1 VPSPETASSPETAF
15 SPEKALLDAL
25 TRAGLGS
32 GQRVLLA
39 CSGGRDSQVLMHVAA
54 VLRPAVR
61 PVVAHVHHGLQPHAD
76 DWLQFCADE
85 ARVLGLRFLAR
96 RLDPATRPPLQR
108 PGSLSGLE
116 AWAREGRYRALADMA
131 AAVGARVVI
140 TAHHANDQLETVEMR
155 RRRGSGV
162 LGLAGMREQAPLP
175 HAPAGYRLLRPFL
188 SLSRAQL
195 AHWAETHG
203 LQWVEDPSNQD
214 LRFTRNRI
222 RDALDRQLQDEPQA
236 LPGGLA
242 AVGLFQQAAD
252 RLLAQAAAD
261 VAAATVHVT
270 PRAGRRTGLPA
281 GVPQGLLVA
290 AAPVQATPPDSS
302 LDLTMLLDAPLTVDC
317 AEAEAGAEAGAGA
330 GAGAESGTSTG
341 AGDALPLARP
351 SLVDGSVP
359 GEGLPPAMVLMPPP
373 AAPLLLSRA
382 ALMRLDSARRAEALR
397 YWLAALGC
405 RMPSRHKLAE
415 IERQLLLAAS
425 SQAIVHHDG
434 IGLLRYRDHIG
445 RLPEVAPIMPTRFQ
459 WQGERFIDLPS
470 GRLYID
476 PVPPG
481 GEERW
486 REVPEALEAAGQE
499 AAMQESAM
507 QESAMQESAMQESA
521 MQESAVQGSAVQ
533 GSARQGR
540 AGRAGILVSDGG
552 RVGVLGSWLRRTPLL
567 IDQGRGGDRLRVH
580 PQGPSRSWKHLMQA
594 RGIPTCLRPCLPV
607 LRLQEVP
614 RGDGQQGRLLFAAP
628 FGLLAPLAQRM
639 SAMAPFPAGNTLSH
653 DRSAGVAS
661 GHCGDVHPPDRY
673 GGGQPPGL
681 YGDTQPSECSGDT
694 QSPECFGDTQ
704 PPDHSGD
711 ARPPDRSGHARST
724 DRAGDSI
731 HPPGESEPSPAMHP
745 DAESV
750 GNAGEDAV
758 FTLSWQADDALLSWL

>member
-1 VPSPETASSPETAF
+1 MPSPETAF

-302 LDLTMLLDAPLTVDC
+302 LDLTMLLDAPLTVDLASAEAE

-507 QESAMQESAMQESA
+507 QESA
-521 MQESAVQGSAVQ
+521 VQGSAVQ

-639 SAMAPFPAGNTLSH
+639 SRTAPIA
-653 DRSAGVAS
+653 V
-661 GHCGDVHPPDRY
+661 GDN
-673 GGGQPPGL
+673 
-681 YGDTQPSECSGDT
+681 
-694 QSPECFGDTQ
+694 
-704 PPDHSGD
+704 
-711 ARPPDRSGHARST
+711 
-724 DRAGDSI
+724 I

-745 DAESV
+745 DAESA
-750 GNAGEDAV
+750 GDAGEDAV
-758 FTLSWQADDALLSWL
+758 FTLSWQADDALLPWL

>member
-1 VPSPETASSPETAF
+1 MPSPETASSPETAF

-222 RDALDRQLQDEPQA
+222 RDALDRQLQDEPEA

-252 RLLAQAAAD
+252 RLLAQAADD
-261 VAAATVHVT
+261 VAAATVHVV

-290 AAPVQATPPDSS
+290 AAPVQATQPDS
-302 LDLTMLLDAPLTVDC
+302 LDLTMLLDAPLTVDLASAEAE
-317 AEAEAGAEAGAGA
+317 AEAEAGAETEAGSGA
-330 GAGAESGTSTG
+330 GAGAEAEAESGISTG
-341 AGDALPLARP
+341 AGDALPLARS
-351 SLVDGSVP
+351 SLLDGSVP
-359 GEGLPPAMVLMPPP
+359 GEGLPLAMVLMPPP

-507 QESAMQESAMQESA
+507 QE
-521 MQESAVQGSAVQ
+521 SAVQ

-694 QSPECFGDTQ
+694 Q

>member
-1 VPSPETASSPETAF
+1 MPSPETASSPETAF

-302 LDLTMLLDAPLTVDC
+302 LDLTMLLDAPLTVDLASAEAEAE

-507 QESAMQESAMQESA
+507 QESA
-521 MQESAVQGSAVQ
+521 VQGSAVQ

-628 FGLLAPLAQRM
+628 FGLLAPLVQRM
-639 SAMAPFPAGNTLSH
+639 SRTAPIA
-653 DRSAGVAS
+653 V
-661 GHCGDVHPPDRY
+661 GDN
-673 GGGQPPGL
+673 
-681 YGDTQPSECSGDT
+681 
-694 QSPECFGDTQ
+694 
-704 PPDHSGD
+704 
-711 ARPPDRSGHARST
+711 
-724 DRAGDSI
+724 I

-745 DAESV
+745 DAESA
-750 GNAGEDAV
+750 GDAGEDAV
-758 FTLSWQADDALLSWL
+758 FTLSWQADDALLPWL

>member
-1 VPSPETASSPETAF
+1 
-15 SPEKALLDAL
+15 
-25 TRAGLGS
+25 
-32 GQRVLLA
+32 
-39 CSGGRDSQVLMHVAA
+39 
-54 VLRPAVR
+54 
-61 PVVAHVHHGLQPHAD
+61 
-76 DWLQFCADE
+76 
-85 ARVLGLRFLAR
+85 
-96 RLDPATRPPLQR
+96 
-108 PGSLSGLE
+108 
-116 AWAREGRYRALADMA
+116 
-131 AAVGARVVI
+131 
-140 TAHHANDQLETVEMR
+140 
-155 RRRGSGV
+155 
-162 LGLAGMREQAPLP
+162 
-175 HAPAGYRLLRPFL
+175 
-188 SLSRAQL
+188 
-195 AHWAETHG
+195 
-203 LQWVEDPSNQD
+203 
-214 LRFTRNRI
+214 
-222 RDALDRQLQDEPQA
+222 
-236 LPGGLA
+236 
-242 AVGLFQQAAD
+242 
-252 RLLAQAAAD
+252 
-261 VAAATVHVT
+261 
-270 PRAGRRTGLPA
+270 
-281 GVPQGLLVA
+281 
-290 AAPVQATPPDSS
+290 
-302 LDLTMLLDAPLTVDC
+302 
-317 AEAEAGAEAGAGA
+317 
-330 GAGAESGTSTG
+330 
-341 AGDALPLARP
+341 LPLARP

-521 MQESAVQGSAVQ
+521 VQGSAVQ

-639 SAMAPFPAGNTLSH
+639 SRTAPIA
-653 DRSAGVAS
+653 V
-661 GHCGDVHPPDRY
+661 GDN
-673 GGGQPPGL
+673 
-681 YGDTQPSECSGDT
+681 
-694 QSPECFGDTQ
+694 
-704 PPDHSGD
+704 
-711 ARPPDRSGHARST
+711 
-724 DRAGDSI
+724 I

-745 DAESV
+745 DAESA
-750 GNAGEDAV
+750 GDAGEDAV
-758 FTLSWQADDALLSWL
+758 FTLSWQADDALLPWL

>member
-1 VPSPETASSPETAF
+1 MPSPETASSPETAF

-222 RDALDRQLQDEPQA
+222 RDALDRQLQDEPEA

-252 RLLAQAAAD
+252 RLLAQAADD

-302 LDLTMLLDAPLTVDC
+302 LDLTMLLDAPLTVDLAS
-317 AEAEAGAEAGAGA
+317 AEAEAEAGAGA

-507 QESAMQESAMQESA
+507 QESAMQ
-521 MQESAVQGSAVQ
+521 

-594 RGIPTCLRPCLPV
+594 RGIPSCLRPCLPV

-614 RGDGQQGRLLFAAP
+614 RVEGQQGRLLFAAP
-628 FGLLAPLAQRM
+628 FGLLAPLVQRM
-639 SAMAPFPAGNTLSH
+639 SRTAPIA
-653 DRSAGVAS
+653 
-661 GHCGDVHPPDRY
+661 
-673 GGGQPPGL
+673 
-681 YGDTQPSECSGDT
+681 
-694 QSPECFGDTQ
+694 
-704 PPDHSGD
+704 
-711 ARPPDRSGHARST
+711 
-724 DRAGDSI
+724 AGDNI

>member
-1 VPSPETASSPETAF
+1 
-15 SPEKALLDAL
+15 
-25 TRAGLGS
+25 
-32 GQRVLLA
+32 
-39 CSGGRDSQVLMHVAA
+39 MHVAA

-175 HAPAGYRLLRPFL
+175 HAPVGYRLLRPFL

-195 AHWAETHG
+195 ARWAETHG

-222 RDALDRQLQDEPQA
+222 RDALDRQLQDEPEA

-290 AAPVQATPPDSS
+290 AAPVQATPPDS
-302 LDLTMLLDAPLTVDC
+302 LDLTMLLDAPLTVDLPSAEAGAEFGIGVESGDTTETKTG
-317 AEAEAGAEAGAGA
+317 AEAEAGAG
-330 GAGAESGTSTG
+330 SGISTG
-341 AGDALPLARP
+341 TGDALPPARLSLLA
-351 SLVDGSVP
+351 GSVP
-359 GEGLPPAMVLMPPP
+359 GEGVPPAMVLMPPP
-373 AAPLLLSRA
+373 AAPVLLSRA
-382 ALMRLDSARRAEALR
+382 ALMRLDSVRRAEALR

-499 AAMQESAM
+499 T
-507 QESAMQESAMQESA
+507 A
-521 MQESAVQGSAVQ
+521 MQESAVQGAAVQGAAGQGAAGQGAAGQ

>member
-1 VPSPETASSPETAF
+1 MPSPETAF

-302 LDLTMLLDAPLTVDC
+302 LDLTMLLDAPLTVDLAS
-317 AEAEAGAEAGAGA
+317 AEAEAEAEAEAAAEAGAGA

-507 QESAMQESAMQESA
+507 QESA
-521 MQESAVQGSAVQ
+521 VQGSAVQ

-639 SAMAPFPAGNTLSH
+639 SRTAPIA
-653 DRSAGVAS
+653 V
-661 GHCGDVHPPDRY
+661 GDN
-673 GGGQPPGL
+673 
-681 YGDTQPSECSGDT
+681 
-694 QSPECFGDTQ
+694 
-704 PPDHSGD
+704 
-711 ARPPDRSGHARST
+711 
-724 DRAGDSI
+724 I

-745 DAESV
+745 DAESA
-750 GNAGEDAV
+750 GDAGEDAV
-758 FTLSWQADDALLSWL
+758 FTLSWQADDALLPWL

>member
-1 VPSPETASSPETAF
+1 MPSPETASSPETAF

-302 LDLTMLLDAPLTVDC
+302 LDLTMLLDAPLTVDLAS
-317 AEAEAGAEAGAGA
+317 AEAEAGAEAGAEAEA

-507 QESAMQESAMQESA
+507 QESA
-521 MQESAVQGSAVQ
+521 VQGSAVQ

-614 RGDGQQGRLLFAAP
+614 RVEGQQGRLLFAAP

-639 SAMAPFPAGNTLSH
+639 SATAPFPAGNTLSH
-653 DRSAGVAS
+653 DRSAGVSS
-661 GHCGDVHPPDRY
+661 GHCGDVHPHDRYRDVHSPERY

-681 YGDTQPSECSGDT
+681 SGGAQP
-694 QSPECFGDTQ
+694 PECFGDTQ

-711 ARPPDRSGHARST
+711 ARPPDRPGHARPP

-758 FTLSWQADDALLSWL
+758 FTLSWQADDALLPWL

>member
-1 VPSPETASSPETAF
+1 MPSPETASSPETAF

-302 LDLTMLLDAPLTVDC
+302 LDLTMLLDAPLTVDLAS
-317 AEAEAGAEAGAGA
+317 AEAEAEA

-507 QESAMQESAMQESA
+507 Q
-521 MQESAVQGSAVQ
+521 

-594 RGIPTCLRPCLPV
+594 RGIPSCLRPCLPV

-639 SAMAPFPAGNTLSH
+639 SRTAPIA
-653 DRSAGVAS
+653 
-661 GHCGDVHPPDRY
+661 
-673 GGGQPPGL
+673 
-681 YGDTQPSECSGDT
+681 
-694 QSPECFGDTQ
+694 
-704 PPDHSGD
+704 
-711 ARPPDRSGHARST
+711 
-724 DRAGDSI
+724 AGDNI

>member
-1 VPSPETASSPETAF
+1 MPSPETASSPETAF

-222 RDALDRQLQDEPQA
+222 RDALDRQLQDEPEA

-252 RLLAQAAAD
+252 RLLAQAADD

-302 LDLTMLLDAPLTVDC
+302 LDLTMLLDAPLTVDLASAE
-317 AEAEAGAEAGAGA
+317 AEAEAGAAA

-507 QESAMQESAMQESA
+507 QESAMQESAMQ
-521 MQESAVQGSAVQ
+521 

-594 RGIPTCLRPCLPV
+594 RGIPSCLRPCLPV

-614 RGDGQQGRLLFAAP
+614 RVEGQQGRLLFAAP
-628 FGLLAPLAQRM
+628 FGLLAPLVQRM
-639 SAMAPFPAGNTLSH
+639 SRTAPIA
-653 DRSAGVAS
+653 
-661 GHCGDVHPPDRY
+661 
-673 GGGQPPGL
+673 
-681 YGDTQPSECSGDT
+681 
-694 QSPECFGDTQ
+694 
-704 PPDHSGD
+704 
-711 ARPPDRSGHARST
+711 
-724 DRAGDSI
+724 AGDNI

>member
-1 VPSPETASSPETAF
+1 MPSPETASSPETAF

-222 RDALDRQLQDEPQA
+222 RDALDRQLQDEPEA

-252 RLLAQAAAD
+252 RLLAQAADD

-302 LDLTMLLDAPLTVDC
+302 LDLTMLLDAPLTVDLAS
-317 AEAEAGAEAGAGA
+317 AEAEAEAGAGA

-507 QESAMQESAMQESA
+507 QESAMQESAMQ
-521 MQESAVQGSAVQ
+521 

-594 RGIPTCLRPCLPV
+594 RGIPSCLRPCLPV

-614 RGDGQQGRLLFAAP
+614 RVEGQQGRLLFAAP
-628 FGLLAPLAQRM
+628 FGLLAPLVQRM
-639 SAMAPFPAGNTLSH
+639 SRTAPIA
-653 DRSAGVAS
+653 
-661 GHCGDVHPPDRY
+661 
-673 GGGQPPGL
+673 
-681 YGDTQPSECSGDT
+681 
-694 QSPECFGDTQ
+694 
-704 PPDHSGD
+704 
-711 ARPPDRSGHARST
+711 
-724 DRAGDSI
+724 AGDNI

>member
-1 VPSPETASSPETAF
+1 MPSPETAF

-302 LDLTMLLDAPLTVDC
+302 LDLTMLLDAPLTVDLAS
-317 AEAEAGAEAGAGA
+317 AEAEAEAEAGAGA

-639 SAMAPFPAGNTLSH
+639 SRTAPIA
-653 DRSAGVAS
+653 V
-661 GHCGDVHPPDRY
+661 GDN
-673 GGGQPPGL
+673 
-681 YGDTQPSECSGDT
+681 
-694 QSPECFGDTQ
+694 
-704 PPDHSGD
+704 
-711 ARPPDRSGHARST
+711 
-724 DRAGDSI
+724 I

-745 DAESV
+745 DAESA
-750 GNAGEDAV
+750 GDAGEDAV
-758 FTLSWQADDALLSWL
+758 FTLSWQADDALLPWL

>member
-1 VPSPETASSPETAF
+1 
-15 SPEKALLDAL
+15 
-25 TRAGLGS
+25 
-32 GQRVLLA
+32 
-39 CSGGRDSQVLMHVAA
+39 M
-54 VLRPAVR
+54 
-61 PVVAHVHHGLQPHAD
+61 
-76 DWLQFCADE
+76 
-85 ARVLGLRFLAR
+85 
-96 RLDPATRPPLQR
+96 
-108 PGSLSGLE
+108 
-116 AWAREGRYRALADMA
+116 
-131 AAVGARVVI
+131 
-140 TAHHANDQLETVEMR
+140 
-155 RRRGSGV
+155 
-162 LGLAGMREQAPLP
+162 
-175 HAPAGYRLLRPFL
+175 
-188 SLSRAQL
+188 
-195 AHWAETHG
+195 
-203 LQWVEDPSNQD
+203 
-214 LRFTRNRI
+214 
-222 RDALDRQLQDEPQA
+222 
-236 LPGGLA
+236 
-242 AVGLFQQAAD
+242 
-252 RLLAQAAAD
+252 
-261 VAAATVHVT
+261 
-270 PRAGRRTGLPA
+270 
-281 GVPQGLLVA
+281 
-290 AAPVQATPPDSS
+290 
-302 LDLTMLLDAPLTVDC
+302 
-317 AEAEAGAEAGAGA
+317 
-330 GAGAESGTSTG
+330 
-341 AGDALPLARP
+341 PLARP

-486 REVPEALEAAGQE
+486 REVPQGLEAAGQG
-499 AAMQESAM
+499 SAM
-507 QESAMQESAMQESA
+507 QGGAVQGG
-521 MQESAVQGSAVQ
+521 AVQGSAAQ
-533 GSARQGR
+533 GG
-540 AGRAGILVSDGG
+540 AGRAGILVSDVG

-614 RGDGQQGRLLFAAP
+614 RVEGQQGRLLFAAP
-628 FGLLAPLAQRM
+628 FGLLAPLVQRM
-639 SAMAPFPAGNTLSH
+639 SRTAPIA
-653 DRSAGVAS
+653 
-661 GHCGDVHPPDRY
+661 
-673 GGGQPPGL
+673 
-681 YGDTQPSECSGDT
+681 
-694 QSPECFGDTQ
+694 
-704 PPDHSGD
+704 
-711 ARPPDRSGHARST
+711 
-724 DRAGDSI
+724 AGDNI
-731 HPPGESEPSPAMHP
+731 HPFGESEPSPAMHP

>member
-1 VPSPETASSPETAF
+1 MPSPETASSPETAF

-302 LDLTMLLDAPLTVDC
+302 LDLTMLLDAPLTVDLASAEAE
-317 AEAEAGAEAGAGA
+317 AEAEAGAEA

-481 GEERW
+481 GEECW

-499 AAMQESAM
+499 AAMQESAV
-507 QESAMQESAMQESA
+507 
-521 MQESAVQGSAVQ
+521 QESAVQGSAVQ

-628 FGLLAPLAQRM
+628 FGLLAPLVQRM
-639 SAMAPFPAGNTLSH
+639 SRTAPIA
-653 DRSAGVAS
+653 
-661 GHCGDVHPPDRY
+661 
-673 GGGQPPGL
+673 
-681 YGDTQPSECSGDT
+681 
-694 QSPECFGDTQ
+694 
-704 PPDHSGD
+704 
-711 ARPPDRSGHARST
+711 
-724 DRAGDSI
+724 AGDNI

>member
-1 VPSPETASSPETAF
+1 MPSPETAF

-302 LDLTMLLDAPLTVDC
+302 LDLTMLLDAPLTVDLAS
-317 AEAEAGAEAGAGA
+317 AEAEAEAGA

-521 MQESAVQGSAVQ
+521 VQGSAVQ

-639 SAMAPFPAGNTLSH
+639 SRTAPIA
-653 DRSAGVAS
+653 V
-661 GHCGDVHPPDRY
+661 GDN
-673 GGGQPPGL
+673 
-681 YGDTQPSECSGDT
+681 
-694 QSPECFGDTQ
+694 
-704 PPDHSGD
+704 
-711 ARPPDRSGHARST
+711 
-724 DRAGDSI
+724 I

-745 DAESV
+745 DAESA
-750 GNAGEDAV
+750 GDAGEDAV
-758 FTLSWQADDALLSWL
+758 FTLSWQADDALLPWL

>member
-1 VPSPETASSPETAF
+1 MPSPETAF

-302 LDLTMLLDAPLTVDC
+302 LDLTMLLDAPLTVDLAS
-317 AEAEAGAEAGAGA
+317 AEAEAEAEAEEGAEAGAGA

-521 MQESAVQGSAVQ
+521 VQGSAVQ

-639 SAMAPFPAGNTLSH
+639 SRTAPIA
-653 DRSAGVAS
+653 V
-661 GHCGDVHPPDRY
+661 GDN
-673 GGGQPPGL
+673 
-681 YGDTQPSECSGDT
+681 
-694 QSPECFGDTQ
+694 
-704 PPDHSGD
+704 
-711 ARPPDRSGHARST
+711 
-724 DRAGDSI
+724 I

-745 DAESV
+745 DAESA
-750 GNAGEDAV
+750 GDAGEDAV
-758 FTLSWQADDALLSWL
+758 FTLSWQADDALLPWL

>member
-1 VPSPETASSPETAF
+1 MPSPETASSPETAF

-302 LDLTMLLDAPLTVDC
+302 LDLTMLLDAPLMVDLASAEAE
-317 AEAEAGAEAGAGA
+317 AEAEAGADAEAGAE
-330 GAGAESGTSTG
+330 AGAESGTSTG

-521 MQESAVQGSAVQ
+521 VQGSAVQ

-639 SAMAPFPAGNTLSH
+639 SRTAPIA
-653 DRSAGVAS
+653 V
-661 GHCGDVHPPDRY
+661 GDN
-673 GGGQPPGL
+673 
-681 YGDTQPSECSGDT
+681 
-694 QSPECFGDTQ
+694 
-704 PPDHSGD
+704 
-711 ARPPDRSGHARST
+711 
-724 DRAGDSI
+724 I

-745 DAESV
+745 DAESA
-750 GNAGEDAV
+750 GDAGEDAV
-758 FTLSWQADDALLSWL
+758 FTLSWQADDALLPWL

>member
-1 VPSPETASSPETAF
+1 
-15 SPEKALLDAL
+15 
-25 TRAGLGS
+25 
-32 GQRVLLA
+32 
-39 CSGGRDSQVLMHVAA
+39 MHVAA

-85 ARVLGLRFLAR
+85 ARALGLRFLAR

-252 RLLAQAAAD
+252 RLLVQAAAD

-302 LDLTMLLDAPLTVDC
+302 LDLTMLLDAPLTVDLASAE
-317 AEAEAGAEAGAGA
+317 AEAEAGAEAGAEAEA

-470 GRLYID
+470 GRLYIN

-499 AAMQESAM
+499 A
-507 QESAMQESAMQESA
+507 A

-694 QSPECFGDTQ
+694 Q

>member
-1 VPSPETASSPETAF
+1 MPSPETAF

-302 LDLTMLLDAPLTVDC
+302 LDLTMLLDAPLTVDLASAEAEAE

-330 GAGAESGTSTG
+330 GAGAESGTSTE

-507 QESAMQESAMQESA
+507 QESA
-521 MQESAVQGSAVQ
+521 VQGSAVQ

-639 SAMAPFPAGNTLSH
+639 SRTAPIA
-653 DRSAGVAS
+653 V
-661 GHCGDVHPPDRY
+661 GDN
-673 GGGQPPGL
+673 
-681 YGDTQPSECSGDT
+681 
-694 QSPECFGDTQ
+694 
-704 PPDHSGD
+704 
-711 ARPPDRSGHARST
+711 
-724 DRAGDSI
+724 I

-745 DAESV
+745 DAESA
-750 GNAGEDAV
+750 GDAGEDAV
-758 FTLSWQADDALLSWL
+758 FTLSWQADDALLPWL

>member
-1 VPSPETASSPETAF
+1 MPSPETAF

-302 LDLTMLLDAPLTVDC
+302 LDLTMLLDAPLTVDLAS
-317 AEAEAGAEAGAGA
+317 AEAEAEAEAGAGA

-521 MQESAVQGSAVQ
+521 VQGSAVQ

-639 SAMAPFPAGNTLSH
+639 SRTAPIA
-653 DRSAGVAS
+653 V
-661 GHCGDVHPPDRY
+661 GDN
-673 GGGQPPGL
+673 
-681 YGDTQPSECSGDT
+681 
-694 QSPECFGDTQ
+694 
-704 PPDHSGD
+704 
-711 ARPPDRSGHARST
+711 
-724 DRAGDSI
+724 I

-745 DAESV
+745 DAESA
-750 GNAGEDAV
+750 GDAGEDAV
-758 FTLSWQADDALLSWL
+758 FTLSWQADDALLPWL

>member
-1 VPSPETASSPETAF
+1 MPSPETAF

-302 LDLTMLLDAPLTVDC
+302 LDLTMLLDAPLTVDLAS
-317 AEAEAGAEAGAGA
+317 AEAEAEAEA

-507 QESAMQESAMQESA
+507 QESAMQ
-521 MQESAVQGSAVQ
+521 

-594 RGIPTCLRPCLPV
+594 RGIPSCLRPCLPV

-614 RGDGQQGRLLFAAP
+614 RVEGQQGRLLFAAP
-628 FGLLAPLAQRM
+628 FGLLAPLVQRM
-639 SAMAPFPAGNTLSH
+639 SRTAPIA
-653 DRSAGVAS
+653 
-661 GHCGDVHPPDRY
+661 
-673 GGGQPPGL
+673 
-681 YGDTQPSECSGDT
+681 
-694 QSPECFGDTQ
+694 
-704 PPDHSGD
+704 
-711 ARPPDRSGHARST
+711 
-724 DRAGDSI
+724 AGDNI

-745 DAESV
+745 DAESA
-750 GNAGEDAV
+750 GDAGEDAV
-758 FTLSWQADDALLSWL
+758 FTLSWQADDALLPWL

>member
-302 LDLTMLLDAPLTVDC
+302 LDLTMLLDAPLMVDLASAE
-317 AEAEAGAEAGAGA
+317 AEAEAGADAEAGAE
-330 GAGAESGTSTG
+330 AGAESGTSTG

-521 MQESAVQGSAVQ
+521 VQGSAVQ

-639 SAMAPFPAGNTLSH
+639 SRTAPIA
-653 DRSAGVAS
+653 V
-661 GHCGDVHPPDRY
+661 GDN
-673 GGGQPPGL
+673 
-681 YGDTQPSECSGDT
+681 
-694 QSPECFGDTQ
+694 
-704 PPDHSGD
+704 
-711 ARPPDRSGHARST
+711 
-724 DRAGDSI
+724 I

-745 DAESV
+745 DAESA
-750 GNAGEDAV
+750 GDAGEDAV
-758 FTLSWQADDALLSWL
+758 FTLSWQADDALLPWL

>member
-1 VPSPETASSPETAF
+1 
-15 SPEKALLDAL
+15 
-25 TRAGLGS
+25 
-32 GQRVLLA
+32 
-39 CSGGRDSQVLMHVAA
+39 M
-54 VLRPAVR
+54 
-61 PVVAHVHHGLQPHAD
+61 
-76 DWLQFCADE
+76 
-85 ARVLGLRFLAR
+85 
-96 RLDPATRPPLQR
+96 
-108 PGSLSGLE
+108 
-116 AWAREGRYRALADMA
+116 
-131 AAVGARVVI
+131 
-140 TAHHANDQLETVEMR
+140 
-155 RRRGSGV
+155 
-162 LGLAGMREQAPLP
+162 
-175 HAPAGYRLLRPFL
+175 
-188 SLSRAQL
+188 
-195 AHWAETHG
+195 
-203 LQWVEDPSNQD
+203 
-214 LRFTRNRI
+214 
-222 RDALDRQLQDEPQA
+222 
-236 LPGGLA
+236 
-242 AVGLFQQAAD
+242 
-252 RLLAQAAAD
+252 
-261 VAAATVHVT
+261 
-270 PRAGRRTGLPA
+270 
-281 GVPQGLLVA
+281 
-290 AAPVQATPPDSS
+290 
-302 LDLTMLLDAPLTVDC
+302 
-317 AEAEAGAEAGAGA
+317 
-330 GAGAESGTSTG
+330 
-341 AGDALPLARP
+341 
-351 SLVDGSVP
+351 P

-507 QESAMQESAMQESA
+507 QESAVQG
-521 MQESAVQGSAVQ
+521 SAVQGSAVQ
-533 GSARQGR
+533 GSARLGR

-745 DAESV
+745 DAESA
-750 GNAGEDAV
+750 GDAGEDAV

>member
-1 VPSPETASSPETAF
+1 MPSPETAF

-85 ARVLGLRFLAR
+85 ACVLGLRFLAR

-222 RDALDRQLQDEPQA
+222 RDALDRQLQDEPEA

-252 RLLAQAAAD
+252 RLLAQAADD
-261 VAAATVHVT
+261 VAAATVHVA

-290 AAPVQATPPDSS
+290 AAPVQATLPDS
-302 LDLTMLLDAPLTVDC
+302 LDLTMLLDAPLTVDL
-317 AEAEAGAEAGAGA
+317 ASAEAGAE
-330 GAGAESGTSTG
+330 AGAESGTSTG

-359 GEGLPPAMVLMPPP
+359 GEGLPPAMVLMLPP

-507 QESAMQESAMQESA
+507 QESAMQESAVQESA
-521 MQESAVQGSAVQ
+521 VQESAVQESAVQESAVQGSAVQGSAVQ

-614 RGDGQQGRLLFAAP
+614 RVEGQQGRLLFAAP
-628 FGLLAPLAQRM
+628 FGLLAPLVQRM
-639 SAMAPFPAGNTLSH
+639 SRTAPIA
-653 DRSAGVAS
+653 
-661 GHCGDVHPPDRY
+661 
-673 GGGQPPGL
+673 
-681 YGDTQPSECSGDT
+681 
-694 QSPECFGDTQ
+694 
-704 PPDHSGD
+704 
-711 ARPPDRSGHARST
+711 
-724 DRAGDSI
+724 AGDNI

-745 DAESV
+745 DAESA
-750 GNAGEDAV
+750 GDAGEDAV
-758 FTLSWQADDALLSWL
+758 FTLSWQADDALLPWL

>member
-1 VPSPETASSPETAF
+1 MPSPETASSPETAF

-302 LDLTMLLDAPLTVDC
+302 LDLTMLLDAPLTVDLASAEAE
-317 AEAEAGAEAGAGA
+317 AEAEAGAE
-330 GAGAESGTSTG
+330 AGAESGTSTG

-507 QESAMQESAMQESA
+507 QESAMQESAMQ
-521 MQESAVQGSAVQ
+521 

-594 RGIPTCLRPCLPV
+594 RGIPSCLRPCLPV

-614 RGDGQQGRLLFAAP
+614 RVEGQQGRLLFAAP
-628 FGLLAPLAQRM
+628 FGLLAPLVQRM
-639 SAMAPFPAGNTLSH
+639 SRTAPIA
-653 DRSAGVAS
+653 
-661 GHCGDVHPPDRY
+661 
-673 GGGQPPGL
+673 
-681 YGDTQPSECSGDT
+681 
-694 QSPECFGDTQ
+694 
-704 PPDHSGD
+704 
-711 ARPPDRSGHARST
+711 
-724 DRAGDSI
+724 AGDNI

>member
-1 VPSPETASSPETAF
+1 MPSPETAF

-302 LDLTMLLDAPLTVDC
+302 LDLTMLLDAPLTVDLAS
-317 AEAEAGAEAGAGA
+317 AEAEADAEAEAGA

-521 MQESAVQGSAVQ
+521 VQGSAVQ

-639 SAMAPFPAGNTLSH
+639 SRTAPIA
-653 DRSAGVAS
+653 V
-661 GHCGDVHPPDRY
+661 GDN
-673 GGGQPPGL
+673 
-681 YGDTQPSECSGDT
+681 
-694 QSPECFGDTQ
+694 
-704 PPDHSGD
+704 
-711 ARPPDRSGHARST
+711 
-724 DRAGDSI
+724 I

-745 DAESV
+745 DAESA
-750 GNAGEDAV
+750 GDAGEDAV
-758 FTLSWQADDALLSWL
+758 FTLSWQADDALLPWL

>member
-1 VPSPETASSPETAF
+1 
-15 SPEKALLDAL
+15 
-25 TRAGLGS
+25 
-32 GQRVLLA
+32 
-39 CSGGRDSQVLMHVAA
+39 MHVAA

-302 LDLTMLLDAPLTVDC
+302 LDLTMLLDAPLTVDLASAEAEAE
-317 AEAEAGAEAGAGA
+317 AEAEAGAEAGAGAEAEAEA

-507 QESAMQESAMQESA
+507 QESA
-521 MQESAVQGSAVQ
+521 VQGSAVQ

-661 GHCGDVHPPDRY
+661 GHCGNVHPPDRY
-673 GGGQPPGL
+673 GGGQPPSL
-681 YGDTQPSECSGDT
+681 Y
-694 QSPECFGDTQ
+694 GDTQ

>member
-1 VPSPETASSPETAF
+1 MPSPETAF

-302 LDLTMLLDAPLTVDC
+302 LDLTMLLDAPLTVDLASAE
-317 AEAEAGAEAGAGA
+317 AEAEAGAGAERVELGGGVGGGGS

-521 MQESAVQGSAVQ
+521 VQGSAVQ

-639 SAMAPFPAGNTLSH
+639 SRTAPIA
-653 DRSAGVAS
+653 V
-661 GHCGDVHPPDRY
+661 GDN
-673 GGGQPPGL
+673 
-681 YGDTQPSECSGDT
+681 
-694 QSPECFGDTQ
+694 
-704 PPDHSGD
+704 
-711 ARPPDRSGHARST
+711 
-724 DRAGDSI
+724 I

-745 DAESV
+745 DAESA
-750 GNAGEDAV
+750 GDAGEDAV
-758 FTLSWQADDALLSWL
+758 FTLSWQADDALLPWL

>member
-1 VPSPETASSPETAF
+1 MPSPETAF

-302 LDLTMLLDAPLTVDC
+302 LDLTMLLDAPLTVDLASAEAEAE
-317 AEAEAGAEAGAGA
+317 AEAEAGAEAGAGAGA

-507 QESAMQESAMQESA
+507 QESA
-521 MQESAVQGSAVQ
+521 VQGSAVQ

-639 SAMAPFPAGNTLSH
+639 SRTAPIA
-653 DRSAGVAS
+653 V
-661 GHCGDVHPPDRY
+661 GDN
-673 GGGQPPGL
+673 
-681 YGDTQPSECSGDT
+681 
-694 QSPECFGDTQ
+694 
-704 PPDHSGD
+704 
-711 ARPPDRSGHARST
+711 
-724 DRAGDSI
+724 I

-745 DAESV
+745 DAESA
-750 GNAGEDAV
+750 GDAGEDAV
-758 FTLSWQADDALLSWL
+758 FTLSWQADDALLPWL

>member
-1 VPSPETASSPETAF
+1 MPSPETASSPETAF

-270 PRAGRRTGLPA
+270 PRAGRRTGLSA

-302 LDLTMLLDAPLTVDC
+302 LDLTMLLDAPLTVDLASAEAE
-317 AEAEAGAEAGAGA
+317 AEAEAGAEA

-481 GEERW
+481 GEECW

-499 AAMQESAM
+499 A
-507 QESAMQESAMQESA
+507 AMQESA

-580 PQGPSRSWKHLMQA
+580 PQSPSRSWKHLMQA

-639 SAMAPFPAGNTLSH
+639 SRTAPIA
-653 DRSAGVAS
+653 V
-661 GHCGDVHPPDRY
+661 GDN
-673 GGGQPPGL
+673 
-681 YGDTQPSECSGDT
+681 
-694 QSPECFGDTQ
+694 
-704 PPDHSGD
+704 
-711 ARPPDRSGHARST
+711 
-724 DRAGDSI
+724 I

-745 DAESV
+745 DAESA
-750 GNAGEDAV
+750 GDAGEDAV
-758 FTLSWQADDALLSWL
+758 FTLSWQADDALLPWL

>member
-1 VPSPETASSPETAF
+1 MPSPETASSPETAF

-222 RDALDRQLQDEPQA
+222 RDALDRQLQDEPEA

-252 RLLAQAAAD
+252 RLLAQAADD

-302 LDLTMLLDAPLTVDC
+302 LDLTMLLDAPLTVDLAS
-317 AEAEAGAEAGAGA
+317 AEAEAEAGA

-507 QESAMQESAMQESA
+507 QESAMQESAMQ
-521 MQESAVQGSAVQ
+521 

-594 RGIPTCLRPCLPV
+594 RGIPSCLRPCLPV

-614 RGDGQQGRLLFAAP
+614 RVEGQQGRLLFAAP
-628 FGLLAPLAQRM
+628 FGLLAPLVQRM
-639 SAMAPFPAGNTLSH
+639 SRTAPIA
-653 DRSAGVAS
+653 
-661 GHCGDVHPPDRY
+661 
-673 GGGQPPGL
+673 
-681 YGDTQPSECSGDT
+681 
-694 QSPECFGDTQ
+694 
-704 PPDHSGD
+704 
-711 ARPPDRSGHARST
+711 
-724 DRAGDSI
+724 AGDNI

>member
-1 VPSPETASSPETAF
+1 MPSPETASSPETAF

-222 RDALDRQLQDEPQA
+222 RDALDRQLQDEPEA

-252 RLLAQAAAD
+252 RLLAQAADD

-302 LDLTMLLDAPLTVDC
+302 LDLTMLLDAPLTVDLAS
-317 AEAEAGAEAGAGA
+317 AEAEAEA
-330 GAGAESGTSTG
+330 GTSTG

-507 QESAMQESAMQESA
+507 QESAMQ
-521 MQESAVQGSAVQ
+521 

-594 RGIPTCLRPCLPV
+594 RGIPSCLRPCLPV

-614 RGDGQQGRLLFAAP
+614 RVEGQQGRLLFAAP
-628 FGLLAPLAQRM
+628 FGLLAPLVQRM
-639 SAMAPFPAGNTLSH
+639 SRTAPIA
-653 DRSAGVAS
+653 
-661 GHCGDVHPPDRY
+661 
-673 GGGQPPGL
+673 
-681 YGDTQPSECSGDT
+681 
-694 QSPECFGDTQ
+694 
-704 PPDHSGD
+704 
-711 ARPPDRSGHARST
+711 
-724 DRAGDSI
+724 AGDNI

>member
-1 VPSPETASSPETAF
+1 MPSPETASSPETAF

-222 RDALDRQLQDEPQA
+222 RDALDRQLQDEPEA

-252 RLLAQAAAD
+252 RLLAQAADD
-261 VAAATVHVT
+261 VAAATVHVV

-290 AAPVQATPPDSS
+290 AAPVQATQPDS
-302 LDLTMLLDAPLTVDC
+302 LDLTMLLDAPLTVDLASAEAE
-317 AEAEAGAEAGAGA
+317 AEAEAGAETEAGSGA
-330 GAGAESGTSTG
+330 GAGAEAGAEAEAESGISTG
-341 AGDALPLARP
+341 AGDALPLARS
-351 SLVDGSVP
+351 SLLDGSVP
-359 GEGLPPAMVLMPPP
+359 GEGLPLAMVLMPPP

-507 QESAMQESAMQESA
+507 QE
-521 MQESAVQGSAVQ
+521 SAVQ

-694 QSPECFGDTQ
+694 Q

>member
-1 VPSPETASSPETAF
+1 MPSPETAF

-302 LDLTMLLDAPLTVDC
+302 LDLTMLLDAPLTVDLAS
-317 AEAEAGAEAGAGA
+317 AEAEAEAEAEAAAEAGAGA

-521 MQESAVQGSAVQ
+521 VQGSAVQ

-639 SAMAPFPAGNTLSH
+639 SRTAPIA
-653 DRSAGVAS
+653 V
-661 GHCGDVHPPDRY
+661 GDN
-673 GGGQPPGL
+673 
-681 YGDTQPSECSGDT
+681 
-694 QSPECFGDTQ
+694 
-704 PPDHSGD
+704 
-711 ARPPDRSGHARST
+711 
-724 DRAGDSI
+724 I

-745 DAESV
+745 DAESA
-750 GNAGEDAV
+750 GDAGEDAV
-758 FTLSWQADDALLSWL
+758 FTLSWQADDALLPWL

>member
-1 VPSPETASSPETAF
+1 MPSPETAF

-302 LDLTMLLDAPLTVDC
+302 LDLTMLLDAPLTVDLASAEAEAE

-507 QESAMQESAMQESA
+507 QESA
-521 MQESAVQGSAVQ
+521 VQGSAVQ

-639 SAMAPFPAGNTLSH
+639 SRTAPIA
-653 DRSAGVAS
+653 V
-661 GHCGDVHPPDRY
+661 GDN
-673 GGGQPPGL
+673 
-681 YGDTQPSECSGDT
+681 
-694 QSPECFGDTQ
+694 
-704 PPDHSGD
+704 
-711 ARPPDRSGHARST
+711 
-724 DRAGDSI
+724 I

-745 DAESV
+745 DAESA
-750 GNAGEDAV
+750 GDAGEDAV
-758 FTLSWQADDALLSWL
+758 FTLSWQADDALLPWL

>member
-1 VPSPETASSPETAF
+1 MPFRT
-15 SPEKALLDAL
+15 
-25 TRAGLGS
+25 
-32 GQRVLLA
+32 
-39 CSGGRDSQVLMHVAA
+39 
-54 VLRPAVR
+54 
-61 PVVAHVHHGLQPHAD
+61 
-76 DWLQFCADE
+76 CA
-85 ARVLGLRFLAR
+85 
-96 RLDPATRPPLQR
+96 P
-108 PGSLSGLE
+108 
-116 AWAREGRYRALADMA
+116 
-131 AAVGARVVI
+131 
-140 TAHHANDQLETVEMR
+140 
-155 RRRGSGV
+155 
-162 LGLAGMREQAPLP
+162 
-175 HAPAGYRLLRPFL
+175 
-188 SLSRAQL
+188 
-195 AHWAETHG
+195 
-203 LQWVEDPSNQD
+203 
-214 LRFTRNRI
+214 
-222 RDALDRQLQDEPQA
+222 
-236 LPGGLA
+236 
-242 AVGLFQQAAD
+242 
-252 RLLAQAAAD
+252 
-261 VAAATVHVT
+261 
-270 PRAGRRTGLPA
+270 
-281 GVPQGLLVA
+281 
-290 AAPVQATPPDSS
+290 
-302 LDLTMLLDAPLTVDC
+302 
-317 AEAEAGAEAGAGA
+317 EAGAEA

-359 GEGLPPAMVLMPPP
+359 GEGLPPAMVLMPLP

-499 AAMQESAM
+499 AAMQE
-507 QESAMQESAMQESA
+507 
-521 MQESAVQGSAVQ
+521 SAVQ

-731 HPPGESEPSPAMHP
+731 HPPSESEPSPAMHP

>member
-1 VPSPETASSPETAF
+1 
-15 SPEKALLDAL
+15 
-25 TRAGLGS
+25 
-32 GQRVLLA
+32 
-39 CSGGRDSQVLMHVAA
+39 MHVAA

-85 ARVLGLRFLAR
+85 ARALGLRFLAR

-302 LDLTMLLDAPLTVDC
+302 LDLTMLLDAPLTVDLASAE
-317 AEAEAGAEAGAGA
+317 AEAEAGAEAGAEAEA

-470 GRLYID
+470 GRLYIN

-499 AAMQESAM
+499 A
-507 QESAMQESAMQESA
+507 A

-694 QSPECFGDTQ
+694 Q

>member
-1 VPSPETASSPETAF
+1 MPSPETASSPETAF

-302 LDLTMLLDAPLTVDC
+302 LDLTMLLDAPLTVD
-317 AEAEAGAEAGAGA
+317 
-330 GAGAESGTSTG
+330 S
-341 AGDALPLARP
+341 P
-351 SLVDGSVP
+351 SHS
-359 GEGLPPAMVLMPPP
+359 PAMVLMPPP

-507 QESAMQESAMQESA
+507 QESA
-521 MQESAVQGSAVQ
+521 VQ

-614 RGDGQQGRLLFAAP
+614 RVEGQQGRLLFAAP

-681 YGDTQPSECSGDT
+681 YGDT